1 MSLTLRLTTLVGIL
15 FAVAVLP
22 LAGCGSSSSMNV
34 NAHAADAS
42 TEGKVELKTA
52 TWDQALELVA
62 KNKGKIVVL
71 DIWSSSCQPCV
82 KEFPGLV
89 KLQKNH
95 PADVVCI
102 SFNCDFIG
110 LGKPE
115 DESAK
120 VLEFLREQKAAF
132 HNLLSSEADEAVFK
146 KAKIAAPPVVQVY
159 GRDGALA
166 KQFDN
171 ESNQFG
177 ADGFTYDKDVSPY
190 VAELM
195 RKK

>member
-1 MSLTLRLTTLVGIL
+1 MNLAFRVPTLVVIL
-15 FAVAVLP
+15 FAIAVLP
-22 LAGCGSSSSMNV
+22 LTGCGSSSSMDV
-34 NAHAADAS
+34 NAHGADGS
-42 TEGKVELKTA
+42 TDAKVELKTA
-52 TWDQALELVA
+52 SWDQALELVA

-89 KLQKNH
+89 KLQKDH
-95 PADVVCI
+95 PQDVVCI

-132 HNLLSSEADEAVFK
+132 PNLLSSEADEAVFK
-146 KAKIAAPPVVQVY
+146 KAKIAAPPVVQVF

-190 VAELM
+190 VAELV
-195 RKK
+195 KKK